1 MYMFND
7 AHAIS
12 SVRDH
17 KIHVLRIVSVLVWF
31 FFGGGVVDFFF
42 RSKVDRRNIFER
54 YIMVNVIL
62 VYKENNYVSSKR
74 SLDRQRR

>member
-1 MYMFND
+1 MIYND
-7 AHAIS
+7 AHALS
-12 SVRDH
+12 SVRGH
-17 KIHVLRIVSVLVWF
+17 KILRIVWG
-31 FFGGGVVDFFF
+31 GGGVGFF

-54 YIMVNVIL
+54 YIMVYVIL

>member
-1 MYMFND
+1 MIYND
-7 AHAIS
+7 AHALS

-17 KIHVLRIVSVLVWF
+17 KILRIVW
-31 FFGGGVVDFFF
+31 GGGVGFF
-42 RSKVDRRNIFER
+42 RSKVDRRTIFER
-54 YIMVNVIL
+54 YIMVYVIL

>member
-1 MYMFND
+1 MIYND
-7 AHAIS
+7 AHALS

-17 KIHVLRIVSVLVWF
+17 KILRIVL
-31 FFGGGVVDFFF
+31 GGGVLVFF
-42 RSKVDRRNIFER
+42 RSRVDRRNIFER
-54 YIMVNVIL
+54 YIMVYVIL

>member
-1 MYMFND
+1 MIYND
-7 AHAIS
+7 AHALS
-12 SVRDH
+12 SVRGH
-17 KIHVLRIVSVLVWF
+17 KILRIVRG
-31 FFGGGVVDFFF
+31 GGGVGFF

-54 YIMVNVIL
+54 YIMVYVIL